1 MPSIYFLIT
10 SLNLFAFV
18 YLIFLFYKKNDPK
31 GKNTLSNPDLNRQI
45 KKIDACLQK
54 TSFIR
59 FNPFNDVGGD
69 QSFILVLLDNTDS
82 GVIITSLHNRNNTRI
97 YAKQIKNG
105 RGKPAALSKEEK
117 TALNQAIKNYSPN
130 TPSTS
135 GRQSKKWSWK
145 TKK

>member
-31 GKNTLSNPDLNRQI
+31 GKNTPSNLDLNRQLE
-45 KKIDACLQK
+45 KIDSCLQK
-54 TSFIR
+54 TSFTR
-59 FNPFNDVGGD
+59 FNPFNDVGGN
-69 QSFILVLLDNTDS
+69 QSFILVLLDNANS

-105 RGKPAALSKEEK
+105 QGKPAALSKEEK
-117 TALNQAIKNYSPN
+117 TALNQAIKNYSP
-130 TPSTS
+130 TTS
-135 GRQSKKWSWK
+135 SASRRRSKK
-145 TKK
+145 

>member
-1 MPSIYFLIT
+1 MSEIFSIIT
-10 SLNLFAFV
+10 GVNLLGLT

-31 GKNTLSNPDLNRQI
+31 GKKAFPDSNLSQQL
-45 KKIDACLQK
+45 KKIDNCLQK

-69 QSFILVLLDNTDS
+69 QSFILVLLDNTNS

-105 RGKPAALSKEEK
+105 QGKPAALSKEEK
-117 TALNQAIKNYSPN
+117 TALNQAIKNYQPTSPLA
-130 TPSTS
+130 S
-135 GRQSKKWSWK
+135 G
-145 TKK
+145 